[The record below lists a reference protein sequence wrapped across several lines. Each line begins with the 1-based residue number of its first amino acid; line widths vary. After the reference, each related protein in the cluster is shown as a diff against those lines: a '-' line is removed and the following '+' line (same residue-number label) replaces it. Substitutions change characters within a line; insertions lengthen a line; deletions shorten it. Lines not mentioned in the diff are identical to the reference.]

1 MPSSPTPFVVDS
13 AGWRARV
20 ERLLDGVARQRI
32 AVAFVAVL
40 ALAAAATLWLNAQPR
55 AVDPPPSQASGPS
68 GPGLVLPRADE
79 ANGAAAG
86 GISGPG
92 LPAGAVQ
99 SAGATIA
106 VDVVGRVRRPGLV
119 RLPQGSRVLDA
130 IEAAGG
136 TASGAE
142 LEAVNLARKLVDGE
156 QIRVPRHGETI
167 AAPSVGGP
175 ASGATPG
182 TPGQP
187 GAAGGAGEPGVPL
200 DLNTATAEQL
210 DTLPGI
216 GEVTA
221 NQIIA
226 YRTAH
231 PFRSVD
237 DLRQVPGIGD
247 RRFELLKDLVT
258 VAGAS

>member
-1 MPSSPTPFVVDS
+1 MPSSPSPFVMGS

-32 AVAFVAVL
+32 AIALIAVL
-40 ALAAAATLWLNAQPR
+40 ALAAAGTLWLNAQPR
-55 AVDPPPSQASGPS
+55 AADLPPSPASSAGE
-68 GPGLVLPRADE
+68 PGLVLPRA
-79 ANGAAAG
+79 GAAATAAGQAAG
-86 GISGPG
+86 G
-92 LPAGAVQ
+92 A
-99 SAGATIA
+99 IA

-119 RLPQGSRVLDA
+119 HLPPGSRVLDA

-136 TASGAE
+136 TAPGAE
-142 LEAVNLARKLVDGE
+142 LEAVNLARKIVDGE
-156 QIRVPRHGETI
+156 QIRIPRHGEAL
-167 AAPSVGGP
+167 AAPPAAGGP
-175 ASGATPG
+175 VSGAAPG
-182 TPGQP
+182 GAPGQP
-187 GAAGGAGEPGVPL
+187 GGAGQPGAPL

-210 DTLPGI
+210 DSLPGV

-231 PFRSVD
+231 PFTSID

-258 VAGAS
+258 VSGGR